1 VELRETFDA
10 IGDVTLVY
18 VMADEQVN
26 EKTRRFID
34 ENGLRDRVRFVAD
47 PQSQT
52 IDRLGLRLADPSP
65 MEAGVPHPATYVLD
79 RDGIVRFVDVRVDYH
94 IWLDPQL
101 LVDALARIR

>member
-1 VELRETFDA
+1 VELRSAFDA

-47 PQSQT
+47 PDSRS
-52 IDRLGLRLADPSP
+52 IDRLGLRLADPEP

-79 RDGIVRFVDVRVDYH
+79 RDGVVRFVDVRTDYH

-101 LVDALARIR
+101 LVDALARVR

>member
-1 VELRETFDA
+1 MELRGAFSS

-18 VMADEQVN
+18 VMADNQVN

-34 ENGLRDRVRFVAD
+34 ENGLRERVRFAAD
-47 PQSQT
+47 AGSQA
-52 IDRLGLRLADPSP
+52 IDQLALRLQDPAP

-79 RDGIVRFVDVRVDYH
+79 RDGVVRFVDVRADYQ

-101 LVDALARIR
+101 ILDALARVR

>member
-1 VELRETFDA
+1 MELRDTFDA
-10 IGDVTLVY
+10 ISDVTLVY

-47 PQSQT
+47 PQSQS
-52 IDRLGLRLADPSP
+52 IDRLGLRLADPDP

-101 LVDALARIR
+101 LVDALARVH